1 MTPPARPDVA
11 KAALRVQLLT
21 RRRTRTTVERAT
33 AGEAVTRA
41 LLRGLAAARTVAA
54 YVPDE
59 IEPGHGRLPAAYTQL
74 GIRVLLPVVP
84 DQGSELR
91 WAVDSGRL
99 APGRFG
105 LLEPVGPRLGPSA
118 LGTADVVV
126 VPALAVGRDGSR
138 LGRGG
143 GYYDRALRHARS
155 DAVLVAVVFD
165 DELVDAL
172 PVEAHDLRVTAV
184 VTPSGGWQE
193 LGAAAGGTH
202 WESGCPR
209 TTGETES
216 HP

>member
-1 MTPPARPDVA
+1 MTPPLQVGAA
-11 KAALRVQLLT
+11 KAALRVRLLT
-21 RRRTRTTVERAT
+21 RRRERTSTERA
-33 AGEAVTRA
+33 AAAEAVTRA
-41 LLRGLAAARTVAA
+41 LLRGLTAARTVAA

-74 GIRVLLPVVP
+74 GIRVLLPVVSDRGP
-84 DQGSELR
+84 ELR

-143 GYYDRALRHARS
+143 GYYDRALRHVRPGS
-155 DAVLVAVVFD
+155 LLVALVFD

-172 PVEAHDLRVTAV
+172 PMEAHDHRVTAV
-184 VTPSGGWQE
+184 VTPAGGWEQ
-193 LGAAAGGTH
+193 LD
-202 WESGCPR
+202 
-209 TTGETES
+209 
-216 HP
+216 